1 MFRSAEGVPSAVP
14 YVVVASA
21 EFRKFAA
28 RSMIGTSGRQ
38 RVQAKG
44 LEDFELRWPDDQ
56 KLAEFGEFS
65 DALLGRLGSARDENL
80 RLAATRDEL
89 LPLLMSGKIT
99 VKDAEKTVEE
109 VV

>member
-1 MFRSAEGVPSAVP
+1 MIPDLFCGDQGASIELLETLERS
-14 YVVVASA
+14 
-21 EFRKFAA
+21 
-28 RSMIGTSGRQ
+28 
-38 RVQAKG
+38 RVN
-44 LEDFELRWPDDQ
+44 
-56 KLAEFGEFS
+56 
-65 DALLGRLGSARDENL
+65 ALKENL